1 MKTNTNHKPK
11 TEGIK
16 MNAAEKKTLANKIA
30 KDNYKLTGLKDR
42 KIWNQCV
49 KDSWTEVNAMGI
61 GAVPKKT
68 EVAPPITGPKQMI
81 ITVSLRGFVD
91 NWKTLS
97 TNKSASAA
105 HVWKRMT
112 TAEKYRDKVA
122 ARYPDNDVEVQV
134 QAAV

>member
-1 MKTNTNHKPK
+1 M
-11 TEGIK
+11 I
-16 MNAAEKKTLANKIA
+16 MDAAAKKTMANTIA

-49 KDSWTEVNAMGI
+49 KDAWAEVNAMGETP
-61 GAVPKKT
+61 APKT
-68 EVAPPITGPKQMI
+68 ETPPVITGRKQMI

-97 TNKSASAA
+97 TNSSHKAA
-105 HVWKRMT
+105 HIWKRKT
-112 TAEKYRDKVA
+112 TADKYRDLVA
-122 ARYPDNDVEVQV
+122 KKYPDNDVEVQV